1 MGLVP
6 SRGQAGA
13 CPADAAVV
21 TCQRCLRGDSSQIPS
36 LSVSAPKLGLSCS
49 INSVKI
55 SFLCFRMSVGN
66 PEIWHMEVRALGAGA
81 EICSWV
87 HH

>member
-49 INSVKI
+49 INRIKI
-55 SFLCFRMSVGN
+55 SLSVGN
-66 PEIWHMEVRALGAGA
+66 PEIRHMEVRALGAGA